1 MKKPKL
7 YRRLGGAHQFG
18 LATGGWLSLYL
29 AQDHLLL
36 RKTVAF
42 TESYRRFYFTDI
54 EAITIRKTPRWHI
67 WTAVWICA
75 IAICLVAMQAAQ
87 RAHPVAVTF
96 AVIFAVAALINVARG
111 ATCVTHLQTK
121 VQTRMLPLRRLRK
134 AMRVMNKVTPAITAA
149 QAEIASAAPASTESA
164 AVPVVRNSETR
175 TRSMPPPLPGEQL
188 PIERSVAHL
197 ALFGLL
203 IIGGVL
209 AGVEAFARFAGLVYA
224 VYALVLVNIC
234 AAVGV
239 LVLQRRRRFSPRF
252 TKIAWISAITHGVA
266 LPAAYTVYSWIYAF
280 RQASGGDGTTP
291 GSVQAFQL
299 ELSALRALPGFDFVL
314 MAYAA
319 FALVL
324 GLFGCALLLTQPSR
338 AAVAA
343 AQ

>member
-29 AQDHLLL
+29 GQDHLLL

-42 TESYRRFYFTDI
+42 TESYRRFYFSDI

-75 IAICLVAMQAAQ
+75 IAVCLVAMQAAQ
-87 RAHPVAVTF
+87 RAHPVAVIF
-96 AVIFAVAALINVARG
+96 AVIFGVCALINVARG
-111 ATCVTHLQTK
+111 ATCLTHLQTK
-121 VQTRMLPLRRLRK
+121 VQTRVLPLRRIRK

-149 QAEIASAAPASTESA
+149 QADIASATPAPAASS
-164 AVPVVRNSETR
+164 AVPVVRPAETR
-175 TRSMPPPLPGEQL
+175 TKSIPPPLPGEQ
-188 PIERSVAHL
+188 PIQRSVAHL

-209 AGVEAFARFAGLVYA
+209 AGVEVFAGFAGLVYA

-266 LPAAYTVYSWIYAF
+266 LPAAYTVFSWIYAF
-280 RQASGGDGTTP
+280 QNASAADGATP
-291 GSVQAFQL
+291 GSVQAFQM
-299 ELSALRALPGFDFVL
+299 ELSALRNLPGFEYVL

-319 FALVL
+319 FAIVL
-324 GLFGCALLLTQPSR
+324 GLFGCALLLTQPR
-338 AAVAA
+338 VAA
-343 AQ
+343 GQ